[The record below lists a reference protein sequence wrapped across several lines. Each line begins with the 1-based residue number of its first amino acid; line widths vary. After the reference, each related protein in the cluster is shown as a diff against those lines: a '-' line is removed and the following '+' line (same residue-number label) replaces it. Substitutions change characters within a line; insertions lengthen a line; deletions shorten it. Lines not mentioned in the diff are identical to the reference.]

1 MGNYLYSGVKN
12 DIKCSITDKNS
23 NKCSTICTGIKNL
36 NCMEYNYYI
45 PTNKS
50 IIRRDFIIHFIK
62 NNEIID
68 TFYINIDE
76 SKSMRVVVDSNIL
89 YENSYES
96 YNKKDYTVIIRRNG
110 SGYLQQ
116 IVYKRL
122 INFCNT

>member
-1 MGNYLYSGVKN
+1 MGNYLYRGVKN
-12 DIKCSITDKNS
+12 NIKCVITDKNS

-36 NCMEYNYYI
+36 NCMEYNYYT

-50 IIRRDFIIHFIK
+50 IIRHDFIIHFIK

-76 SKSMRVVVDSNIL
+76 SKSMRVVVDGNTL

-96 YNKKDYTVIIRRNG
+96 YKNKDCIVIVRRNG
-110 SGYLQQ
+110 SSCLQQ

-122 INFCNT
+122 IKFCNT